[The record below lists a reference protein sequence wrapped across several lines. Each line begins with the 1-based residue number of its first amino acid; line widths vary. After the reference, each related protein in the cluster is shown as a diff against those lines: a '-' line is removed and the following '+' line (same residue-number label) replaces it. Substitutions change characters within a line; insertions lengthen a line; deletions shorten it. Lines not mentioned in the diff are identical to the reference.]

1 MIKIITI
8 LFVLIIGFLSI
19 PVTSQVLNRQM
30 IASSVSSKV
39 LKNKIIVSQSI
50 GQLSAAGSYY
60 SPTLIVQQGFQQS
73 SKFVNKGYKQINDLI
88 TTVVYPNPVRDYVNF
103 QFSGPVK
110 GKITLMLFDITGR
123 LILTQE
129 KIEVSHTLVTMNELG
144 NLPEGNYII
153 KLLSPNYKFSANI
166 IKSK

>member
-1 MIKIITI
+1 MKNNFVIV
-8 LFVLIIGFLSI
+8 LFIGFLTTQ
-19 PVTSQVLNRQM
+19 VNSQSLHHQM
-30 IASSVSSKV
+30 ISSMVSSKV
-39 LKNKIIVSQSI
+39 LKNKSFVSQSI
-50 GQLSAAGSYY
+50 GQLSTTGSYY
-60 SPTLIVQQGFQQS
+60 SPNLIVQQGFQQS
-73 SKFVNKGYKQINDLI
+73 SKFVRKEYNQINNLI
-88 TTVVYPNPVRDYVNF
+88 TTVVYPNPVKDYVNF

-129 KIEVSHTLVTMNELG
+129 TMEASHTIVTMNELN

-166 IKSK
+166 IKTK